1 MKKLFITIVALTTL
15 VSCATMKPTQRV
27 TLTQFSDYREY
38 AKDGFLISPS
48 PYTYDFESVGELN
61 ITIVPAKVITEKPS
75 LYSNTNITIKGLDY
89 EKIEY
94 EEMVDMAVKE
104 AKSKG
109 ADALVNFAITKEA
122 IRDSQGITKEMY
134 FKITGFCIKRK

>member
-1 MKKLFITIVALTTL
+1 MKKLLIAIMALTTL
-15 VSCATMKPTQRV
+15 ASCATMKPTQRV
-27 TLTQFSDYREY
+27 TLTSFSDYREY

-61 ITIVPAKVITEKPS
+61 IIITPAKVITEKPS
-75 LYSNTNITIKGLDY
+75 LYSNTTIKGLDY

-94 EEMVDMAVKE
+94 EEMVEMAVKE

-109 ADALVNFAITKEA
+109 ADALVNFTITKEYV
-122 IRDSQGITKEMY
+122 RDTQGLVKEKY
-134 FKITGFCIKRK
+134 YNITGFCIKRK

>member
-1 MKKLFITIVALTTL
+1 MKKFFIAIIAFATLT
-15 VSCATMKPTQRV
+15 SCATMKPTQRV

-61 ITIVPAKVITEKPS
+61 ITITPAKVITETTS
-75 LYSNTNITIKGLDY
+75 LYSNATINSLDY

-94 EEMVDMAVKE
+94 EEMVDMAVMM
-104 AKSKG
+104 AVGLHGS
-109 ADALVNFAITKEA
+109 NTNIT
-122 IRDSQGITKEMY
+122 
-134 FKITGFCIKRK
+134 